1 MVANIDFASS
11 ASENGPKY
19 QEKSIQKK
27 NTCPLC
33 RQTFLAIKS
42 NGRAYK
48 VDPPKPIVRPTQNQN
63 SPRVQ
68 IIQRRIVFVPILYN
82 MQMDMSNWLPNYSF
96 PNISA
101 FNSPVTNGPINQNE
115 TAGFS
120 WMQPSFYL
128 PFSNQ

>member
-1 MVANIDFASS
+1 MVASIVFASS
-11 ASENGPKY
+11 ASASGPKY

-33 RQTFLAIKS
+33 RQTFQAIKS

-48 VDPPKPIVRPTQNQN
+48 VEPPKPIVRPAQDHNR
-63 SPRVQ
+63 PRGQ
-68 IIQRRIVFVPILYN
+68 IVQRRIILVPILYN
-82 MQMDMSNWLPNYSF
+82 VQMNMGNWLPTYNF
-96 PNISA
+96 PQAQPFNPIISA
-101 FNSPVTNGPINQNE
+101 GSADQTQ
-115 TAGFS
+115 TTGFS